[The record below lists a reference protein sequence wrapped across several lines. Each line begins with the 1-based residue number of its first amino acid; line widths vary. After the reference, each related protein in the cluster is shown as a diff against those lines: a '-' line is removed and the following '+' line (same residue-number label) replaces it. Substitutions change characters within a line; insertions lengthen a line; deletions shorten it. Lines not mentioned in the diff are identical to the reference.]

1 MRLRILPS
9 LLILTV
15 LMLSA
20 CQPSN
25 PTPTGAPTILAIEP
39 FLADLVRNVAGDR
52 LAVDSLIP
60 SGLDPHAF
68 EPTPQD
74 VVRLSSA
81 PIIVMNGAG
90 LETWLEPLLKN
101 LSSGQQ
107 VITASAGLTPR
118 TPQPGE
124 FPAGE
129 QAAAAEI
136 DPHFWLNPLN
146 VIRYVENIRDGLI
159 QADPA
164 GKDTYSAN
172 AAAYIEQLKALDAE
186 IQTQVEQIPPA
197 RRLLVTNHES
207 FGYFADRYGF
217 KIIGAIIPSV
227 TTGSSPSARELAAL
241 VDAIRASE
249 APAIFLETGS
259 NPNLADQ
266 IAAETGVKVV
276 TDLYTHSFS
285 ALDGPASTYL
295 DMMRYNANRIVE
307 ALK

>member
-1 MRLRILPS
+1 MKLRKIS
-9 LLILTV
+9 LLLMLT
-15 LMLSA
+15 LLLLSA
-20 CQPSN
+20 CQPAAL
-25 PTPTGAPTILAIEP
+25 TPTGSPTILAIEP
-39 FLADLVRNVAGDR
+39 FLADLVKNMAGDR

-81 PIIVMNGAG
+81 KIIVLNGAG
-90 LETWLEPLLKN
+90 LEAWLEPLLKN
-101 LSSGQQ
+101 LSGGQQ

-124 FPAGE
+124 IPAGD
-129 QAAAAEI
+129 QAAAAET

-172 AAAYIEQLKALDAE
+172 AAAYIDQLKALDAE
-186 IQTQVEQIPPA
+186 IQAQVEQIPPA

-227 TTGSSPSARELAAL
+227 TTGASPSARELAAL
-241 VDAIRASE
+241 VDAIRASA

-259 NPNLADQ
+259 NPDLADQ

-285 ALDGPASTYL
+285 APDGPAATYL
-295 DMMRYNANRIVE
+295 DMMRYNTSQIVD